1 MFISDILV
9 EDSPLTINEAKRE
22 TVTIF
27 PGRFQPPHIGHMKS
41 WQWLNSKYGKAYIAT
56 SDKVA
61 PPKSPFNFAEKKQL
75 FMHAGVPSD
84 AIVQVKN
91 PYQALEIVNQFDVD
105 NITLL
110 FAISEKDMD
119 EDPRFSF
126 RPKKDGS
133 PGYLQP
139 LKDNIADPKSARE
152 HAYVVTVP
160 TFDFKVLGKPM
171 RSATEFRAQFAQADD
186 STQAKM
192 ITGLYGSY
200 NEEVHRLMQERI
212 T

>member
-1 MFISDILV
+1 MKIFEV
-9 EDSPLTINEAKRE
+9 EQRRQ
-22 TVTIF
+22 TVVIY
-27 PGRFQPPHIGHMKS
+27 PGRFQPPHIGHMKA
-41 WQWLNSKYGKAYIAT
+41 WQWLKSKYGKAYIAT

-61 PPKSPFNFAEKKQL
+61 PPKSPFNFAEKKKL
-75 FMHAGVPSD
+75 FMHAGVPSNVV
-84 AIVQVKN
+84 VQVKN

-139 LKDNIADPKSARE
+139 FKDNMGNPKSARE
-152 HAYVVTVP
+152 HAYVTTVP
-160 TFDFKVLGKPM
+160 TFDFKIQGQPM
-171 RSATEFRAQFAQADD
+171 RSATEFRANFAQADD
-186 STQAKM
+186 SMQAKM
-192 ITGLYGSY
+192 IQDLYGSY
-200 NEEVHRLMQERI
+200 NEDIHRLMAERLV
-212 T
+212 